1 VTINAHGCGVITREK
16 LAPGTRVLL
25 DLLTDQRH
33 AKGIVVDAVLL
44 DHSGEDWLVGIELE
58 NQANFWGL
66 LDAPTDWQTQE
77 EPRSSS
83 TPMHSQSESRP
94 ESAPAQAPVYPVHLT
109 DLSPAACYL
118 ETANTFPVGSGVSV
132 EFREDKLT
140 FRCFAVVRLVHPQLG
155 MGLEFTESASQ
166 RQDSLRLLI
175 DLLIASGKCA
185 ELKVLVDGPRE
196 LPEGARNH
204 DRPSDLADEDALLAL
219 ILSADSLNRKQFLEK
234 LRRQRLH
241 PRT

>member
-1 VTINAHGCGVITREK
+1 
-16 LAPGTRVLL
+16 
-25 DLLTDQRH
+25 
-33 AKGIVVDAVLL
+33 
-44 DHSGEDWLVGIELE
+44 
-58 NQANFWGL
+58 
-66 LDAPTDWQTQE
+66 
-77 EPRSSS
+77 
-83 TPMHSQSESRP
+83 MHP
-94 ESAPAQAPVYPVHLT
+94 PAQAPAYPVHLT

-118 ETANTFPVGSGVSV
+118 ETANTIPVGSGLSV
-132 EFREDKLT
+132 EFRKDKLA
-140 FRCFAVVRLVHPQLG
+140 FRCFAVVRLVHPQMG
-155 MGLEFTESASQ
+155 MGVEFTESASQ

-204 DRPSDLADEDALLAL
+204 DSPSDLAEDVLLAL
-219 ILSADSLNRKQFLEK
+219 ILGADSLKREQFLEK